1 MRPRERDERRVRG
14 GGVVRQRDV
23 EGERH
28 ETVNNGGVDQKV
40 KKKLCGLSYF
50 GFVVEKG
57 KNMKFIWLL
66 IF

>member
-1 MRPRERDERRVRG
+1 MVT
-14 GGVVRQRDV
+14 QRDV

-28 ETVNNGGVDQKV
+28 ETVNKGGVDQKV
-40 KKKLCGLSYF
+40 KKKLCDLSYF

-57 KNMKFIWLL
+57 KKMKFMWLL